1 MDDVIYLLVP
11 AEEGPEAERLGAHWD
26 PVHLR
31 WFILGDQ
38 DPEPFL
44 DWLPIDDL
52 EGEDVPELCIAAPI
66 YVVETSAICRSCGSD
81 SPVITL
87 AAEKFAPEDDGHE
100 YLLGKASDAQPDP
113 GGEPAGKTFGGDVF
127 EEDED
132 EEGYDEESQY
142 QHENGLM
149 RFQFIKEL
157 PGEVVSLLGRR
168 YPFFRKRVSNL
179 GGDGSYFI
187 NQCSRCG
194 EPFEDL
200 FLHSEPG
207 VGFYLFSRQ
216 DAEKVVLREL
226 PIDGSMLIQA
236 NFGLVVPDVIL
247 QFSPRT
253 SFPADS

>member
-66 YVVETSAICRSCGSD
+66 YVIETSAICRSCGSD

-100 YLLGKASDAQPDP
+100 YLLGKASDAQHDP
-113 GGEPAGKTFGGDVF
+113 GEPADKTFGSDVF

-142 QHENGLM
+142 QHDNGLM
-149 RFQFIKEL
+149 RFQFIKQL
-157 PGEVVSLLGRR
+157 PAEVVSLLGRR

-247 QFSPRT
+247 QYSPRT